1 MNFRESIK
9 KNKRITFF
17 VILTYLFIMALVG
30 VLADISF
37 NAEPGIGLVANMQ
50 LFATFQKMPYITLC
64 ILAISLIGVSVIHF
78 WGHKIMLSGMDY
90 ELISSNEEDYKKK
103 MAFNILEE
111 MSISAGLRYIPK
123 LYYLE
128 SNELN
133 AFAAGWHESNALVG
147 VTAGLLDTLNRAE
160 LQSVIAHEVG
170 HIIHGD
176 SRLTMYVGILANVI
190 LTITDIF
197 AHIFYFSG
205 RSSSSK
211 EANMARMLLVI
222 LNLVLPIITQVLYL
236 FLSRTREYMADA
248 AAVKLTGD
256 NQSMINALNKISH
269 HNTNV
274 SSGYDTEDEDKYVD
288 TGEKYRSAAY
298 IFSKGDSIFSTHPS
312 IENRIKALQGRKK

>member
-37 NAEPGIGLVANMQ
+37 NAEPGIGLAANMQ
-50 LFATFQKMPYITLC
+50 LFATFQKTPYITLC

-160 LQSVIAHEVG
+160 LQAVIAHEVG

-256 NQSMINALNKISH
+256 NQSMIDALNKISQ
-269 HNTNV
+269 HNNSV